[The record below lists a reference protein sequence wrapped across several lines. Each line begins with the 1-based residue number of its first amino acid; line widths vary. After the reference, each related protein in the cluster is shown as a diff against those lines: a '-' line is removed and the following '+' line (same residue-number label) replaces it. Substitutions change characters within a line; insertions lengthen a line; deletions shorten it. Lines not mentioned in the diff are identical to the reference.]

1 MKNKIILFL
10 FCIVITG
17 CYNYN
22 ELNEIAI
29 ISGLGIDLVNG
40 KYHISA
46 MISNGESL
54 DSKENNEQT
63 TLITGTGKTYS
74 EAIEDVERKSPREL
88 YIGHLNVVVIDE
100 NIAKDSL
107 YDIIEA
113 LFRNPETLKKYY
125 IILAKDISSKDI
137 LKTLSP
143 LETFPAQNTSL
154 NIISSK
160 QNLGFTT
167 EVFLSDFIYK
177 IVNVGIE
184 PVMPTIMLDGNI
196 KNADDAEDLKKSEIE
211 TTLKMGELALFKDYK
226 LISYATEEES
236 KGINIINNEALS
248 MILKTKCTTSGIDN
262 IKSKIKVV
270 NKEKI
275 KLEIKAVGSINE
287 TSCKLDLRKQKV
299 INKLNKEVTKKL
311 EEIINQSI
319 DKAKKIDSDIFGFG
333 NKIYKKY
340 GTLDYDFNSLDID
353 IDIDLNLK
361 TKGSL
366 ETTLKEVQNEG

>member
-63 TLITGTGKTYS
+63 TLITWTGKTYS

-167 EVFLSDFIYK
+167 EVFLSD
-177 IVNVGIE
+177 
-184 PVMPTIMLDGNI
+184 
-196 KNADDAEDLKKSEIE
+196 
-211 TTLKMGELALFKDYK
+211 LF
-226 LISYATEEES
+226 
-236 KGINIINNEALS
+236 
-248 MILKTKCTTSGIDN
+248 
-262 IKSKIKVV
+262 
-270 NKEKI
+270 I
-275 KLEIKAVGSINE
+275 KLLMLV
-287 TSCKLDLRKQKV
+287 
-299 INKLNKEVTKKL
+299 
-311 EEIINQSI
+311 
-319 DKAKKIDSDIFGFG
+319 
-333 NKIYKKY
+333 
-340 GTLDYDFNSLDID
+340 
-353 IDIDLNLK
+353 
-361 TKGSL
+361 
-366 ETTLKEVQNEG
+366 